1 MAKTRTFIAVELS
14 AAVQRRAADL
24 VERLRVSGARVSWV
38 APQNMHLTLKFL
50 GDQSDEEIAEVCRAV
65 GPAIQDMESFE
76 FLCFGAGAFPANQ
89 RPRTLWIGVRE
100 GTAELQAL
108 QDRVEAAL
116 APFGYPREHRQ
127 FRPHLTLG
135 RVRAGNVGL
144 DELARLLAQAA
155 DWQAGCVAVDD
166 VVVFSSLLQ
175 RDGPR
180 YEVLARFPLEG

>member
-14 AAVQRRAADL
+14 SSVQRRAADL

-50 GDQSDEEIAEVCRAV
+50 GDQSDEELAEVCRAV
-65 GPAIQDMESFE
+65 AVAARDIEPFE
-76 FLCFGAGAFPANQ
+76 FCCRGAGAFPNSE

-100 GTAELQAL
+100 GTAELQAM
-108 QDRVEAAL
+108 QQRVDAAL
-116 APFGYPREHRQ
+116 KPFGYPREHRQ

-144 DELARLLAQAA
+144 TELAQLLAQAA
-155 DWQAGCVAVDD
+155 DWEAGCVAADD

-175 RDGPR
+175 REGPT
-180 YEVLARFPLEG
+180 YEVLARYPLGG